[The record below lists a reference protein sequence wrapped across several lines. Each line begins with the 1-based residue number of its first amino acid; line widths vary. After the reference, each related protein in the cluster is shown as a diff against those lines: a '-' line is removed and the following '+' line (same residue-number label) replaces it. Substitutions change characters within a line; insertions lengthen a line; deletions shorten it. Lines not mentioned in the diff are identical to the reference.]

1 LARAFQKPCNPRTIQ
16 DRALMRMDTAHRIDR
31 DFVVGLLEDMVATNS
46 VNPTLGRGPGE
57 SALSDLIYDAL
68 SSIGDLE
75 VRRQSVADGRSNVIA
90 VLRGSSGGRSLM
102 LNGHMDTV
110 GVDGMTIDPFKPFVE
125 NGRLHGRGACDMK
138 GALAAMIGALK
149 ALVKSESRLHGD
161 LVFSAVVDEEY
172 KSVGIKKLVEEY
184 RADAAVVGEP
194 TEMRVATTHKG
205 FVWIEIEIKGKAAH
219 GSVPEK
225 GVDAIVH
232 AAKVVSRVEKLQ
244 ENLGTRV
251 HPLLGAP
258 KIHMSTIA
266 GGTDWS
272 IVPEHCLLRLERR
285 TLPGESA
292 ASVTDEIEDVLRSIK
307 QQDANLNATCR
318 SPYDMPPLE
327 TREDEKIVQLLQ
339 QTLVAVTGKETSIIG
354 LPYWTDGALL
364 AQLASIPTCI
374 FGPGDIGVAHSADEY
389 ISVEDVLDSAEIYRS
404 IAERFCA

>member
-1 LARAFQKPCNPRTIQ
+1 
-16 DRALMRMDTAHRIDR
+16 MRMDTAHRTDR
-31 DFVVGLLEDMVATNS
+31 DFVVGLLKDMVATNS

-57 SALSDLIYDAL
+57 SALSDLIYDRL

-75 VRRQSVADGRSNVIA
+75 VRRQPVADGRSNVIA
-90 VLRGSSGGRSLM
+90 VLRGSGGGWSLM

-110 GVDGMTIDPFKPFVE
+110 GVDGMTVDPFKPSVE

-149 ALVKSESRLHGD
+149 ALVKSEPRLPGD
-161 LVFSAVVDEEY
+161 LIFSAVVDEEY
-172 KSVGIKKLVEEY
+172 KSVGIRKLVEEY
-184 RADAAVVGEP
+184 RTDAAVVGEP
-194 TEMRVATTHKG
+194 TEMKVATTHKG

-244 ENLGTRV
+244 EKLGTRV
-251 HPLLGAP
+251 HPVLGAP
-258 KIHMSTIA
+258 KIHTSTIA

-292 ASVTDEIEDVLRSIK
+292 ASVMDEIDGVLRTIK
-307 QQDANLNATCR
+307 QQDANFNARAR

-327 TREDEKIVQLLQ
+327 TRRDEKIVQILQ
-339 QTLVAVTGKETSIIG
+339 QALFEVTGTEAPIIG

-389 ISVEDVLDSAEIYRS
+389 ISLEDVLDSAEVYRG
-404 IAERFCA
+404 IAQRFCSQAPPARL